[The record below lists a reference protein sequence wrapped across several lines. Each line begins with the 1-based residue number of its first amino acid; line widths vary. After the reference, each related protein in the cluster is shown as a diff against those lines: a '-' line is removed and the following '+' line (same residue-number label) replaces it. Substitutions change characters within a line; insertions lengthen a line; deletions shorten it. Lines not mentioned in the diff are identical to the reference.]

1 MNLRSM
7 KVFSLLAKNSGENM
21 QKQTRSLFISLEG
34 GEGAGKTSLIATLE
48 KAFVATGLSVVRAR
62 EPGGTPLGE
71 VIRQS
76 LLNHDLTVRIGS
88 KAELLL
94 FLAAR
99 AQDIED
105 VIAPALKTG
114 KVVLCD
120 RFNDSTV
127 AYQGAA
133 RGLGID
139 FVQDLCNT
147 ICGDVIPDITLYLDV
162 DPTLG
167 LDRTRHAVKENA
179 KTGMVDRI
187 ESEKLAFHATVRQAM
202 LQQAKAYPDRIF
214 VIDASQSHAHVFEAA
229 MAVIKQKFASFFE
242 A

>member
-1 MNLRSM
+1 M
-7 KVFSLLAKNSGENM
+7 KIFFLLTKNSGDKM
-21 QKQTRSLFISLEG
+21 QKSSLSLFISLEG
-34 GEGAGKTSLIATLE
+34 GEGAGKSSLIATLE
-48 KAFVATGLSVVRAR
+48 EALVATGLSVIKTR

-71 VIRQS
+71 VIRQW
-76 LLNHDLTVRIGS
+76 LLNHDPTINIGN

-99 AQDIED
+99 AQHIED
-105 VIAPALKTG
+105 VIAPALKAG

-133 RGLGID
+133 RNLGVD
-139 FVQDLCNT
+139 FVQDLCDT
-147 ICGDVIPDITLYLDV
+147 ICGTIIPDITLYLDV
-162 DPTLG
+162 DPSVG
-167 LDRTRHAVKENA
+167 LTRTRHAVKENA
-179 KTGMVDRI
+179 TKGMVDRI

-202 LQQAKAYPDRIF
+202 LQQARTFPDRIF

-229 MAVIKQKFASFFE
+229 MAIIKQKFASYF
-242 A
+242 AG

>member
-1 MNLRSM
+1 
-7 KVFSLLAKNSGENM
+7 M
-21 QKQTRSLFISLEG
+21 QKPIRSLFISLEG

-48 KAFVATGLSVVRAR
+48 KALAAAGLSVVKTR

-71 VIRQS
+71 AIRQW
-76 LLNHDLTVRIGS
+76 LLNHDPTVRIGS

-99 AQDIED
+99 AQHIED
-105 VIAPALKTG
+105 VIAPALKAG

-147 ICGDVIPDITLYLDV
+147 ICDDVVPDITLYLDV
-162 DPTLG
+162 DPSVG
-167 LDRTRHAVKENA
+167 LNRTRRAVKENA
-179 KTGMVDRI
+179 TTGMVDRI
-187 ESEKLAFHATVRQAM
+187 ESEKLAFHAIVREAM

-214 VIDASQSHAHVFEAA
+214 VIDSSQSHARVFEAA
-229 MAVIKQKFASFFE
+229 MAVIKQKFASFF
-242 A
+242 AV